1 MHDRLIQ
8 HCRPPD
14 WQNPRPQDRYNL
26 VIIGGGPAGLVA
38 AFGAAGL
45 GAKVAL
51 IERDVLGGDCLVS
64 GCVPSKAL
72 LASAKVAL
80 QARRAGEF
88 GIQTGP
94 IHVDFP
100 AVMERMRR
108 IRSEMA
114 AHDAAQRLKNA
125 GVDVFLGSGQFT
137 GRDRIAVGGQTLK
150 FAKALIATGARAL
163 RPTIPGLADVDAW
176 THEHLFEL
184 TELPPRLIIL
194 GGGAIGCE
202 MAQAFAAF
210 GAQVCVLEQAEHLLP
225 KGDPDASTI
234 LEKVLR
240 AQGVILKLGITID
253 KISQDPH
260 LKKVFFSHAGQQ
272 DFVEGEGILVALGRR
287 PHTEGLGLEAA
298 GVEMGPF
305 GICVDPF
312 LRSTNRHIYAA
323 GDVTGQSAYTH
334 AADTMAR
341 IALQNALFWGRKR
354 LSTHSIPSVIYTH
367 PEIAQIGCTPT
378 DAQQFICL
386 QIDTAHRDRQVLDGE
401 GEGFLKVYSD
411 QKGLIQGA
419 TALGPR
425 AGDVIGS
432 LSLIM
437 QQKIPLSA
445 LSTAIYPYP
454 TETEALKALGDAWN
468 RRRLSPVIAT
478 GLKKVL
484 SWRI

>member
-1 MHDRLIQ
+1 M
-8 HCRPPD
+8 
-14 WQNPRPQDRYNL
+14 
-26 VIIGGGPAGLVA
+26 VA

-51 IERDVLGGDCLVS
+51 VERDFLGGDCLIS

-94 IHVDFP
+94 IQVDFP
-100 AVMERMRR
+100 TVMERMRR

-114 AHDAAQRLKNA
+114 AHDAAQRLKAA
-125 GVDVFLGSGQFT
+125 GVDVFLGAGQFSAKDQIT
-137 GRDRIAVGGQTLK
+137 VGGQSLK

-163 RPTIPGLADVDAW
+163 RPTIPGLADVAAW
-176 THEHLFEL
+176 THEQLFEL
-184 TELPPRLIIL
+184 TELPPRLMIL

-210 GAQVCVLEQAEHLLP
+210 GAQVVLLEQAEHVLP
-225 KGDPDASTI
+225 KGDPEASTI

-240 AQGVILKLGITID
+240 AQGVTLQLGITID
-253 KISQDPH
+253 KISQEQH
-260 LKKVFFSHAGQQ
+260 IKKVFFSHNGQQ
-272 DFVEGEGILVALGRR
+272 NSIEGEGLLIALGRR
-287 PHTEGLGLEAA
+287 AQTEGLGLDAA
-298 GVEMGPF
+298 GVETGPL
-305 GICVDPF
+305 GIHVDQF
-312 LRSTNRHIYAA
+312 LRTTNKNIYAA

-354 LSTHSIPSVIYTH
+354 LSTHLIPSVIYTH
-367 PEIAQIGCTPT
+367 PEIAHIGCSP
-378 DAQQFICL
+378 AASQPFICL
-386 QIDTAHRDRQVLDGE
+386 KIDTAHRDRQVLDGE
-401 GEGFLKVYSD
+401 DEGFLKVYSD

-425 AGDVIGS
+425 AGDLIGS

-445 LSTAIYPYP
+445 LSTVIYPYP

-468 RRRLSPVIAT
+468 RRRLSPLIAT

-484 SWRI
+484 SWRA